1 MDRTTVYRDQLP
13 YETDILGLQ
22 RQAYQGFGL
31 LALDLFGS
39 ATSVARFP
47 CGPTAPTSMAVM
59 VGPGTIYV
67 LKNLDDAPWGDRDA
81 VGGLAAD
88 TDADHKILKQGI
100 FADTVVFATPAP
112 VTVGHSVKYLIEADF
127 TEDDAPDETTQFY
140 NVANPGVGFTDD
152 VSRTRRNLA
161 NLYLITG
168 TSGASPSIP
177 PTTAGRVPIWVI
189 TVAHTDTTVTAG
201 NIAAHPSAPFVDVG
215 GGGGG
220 GTPLTP
226 WAVVASNHTAVA
238 GERLILDATGGTF
251 TLTLPATPVA
261 GNEGIRIKGNFLTT
275 NVTVARNGHTIAGS
289 ATNLTLD
296 KDYVDIELVYDGTTW
311 RV

>member
-81 VGGLAAD
+81 VGG
-88 TDADHKILKQGI
+88 
-100 FADTVVFATPAP
+100 
-112 VTVGHSVKYLIEADF
+112 
-127 TEDDAPDETTQFY
+127 APDETTQFY